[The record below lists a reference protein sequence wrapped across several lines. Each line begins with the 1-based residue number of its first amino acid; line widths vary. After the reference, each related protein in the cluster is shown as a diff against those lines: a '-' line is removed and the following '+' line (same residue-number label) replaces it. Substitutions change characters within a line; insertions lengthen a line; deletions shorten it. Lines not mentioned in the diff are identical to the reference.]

1 MCYEGEYL
9 DDMKHGMGK
18 FTWADGRCYD
28 GEWQQGKR
36 HGRGAYTTAEGD
48 YRVQQ
53 KLLNMRHRLK
63 RSALCIFVWLAWSHR
78 PLDSEEKLSGKAPLA
93 FQDVLPE
100 TSARRFQNGRRHL
113 LNLIGASFT
122 SPASAGDAPRDLLL
136 AQLQK
141 RVDLARLDA
150 AGAPLTPVNLDPATA
165 KASGKDRGAVS
176 PVAERGLCAAY
187 MVAELAWRDPGS
199 FAGFYEKRRSAK
211 TAGGASA
218 AGSEPSSP
226 LVGFFED
233 ELRGYRLLKAC
244 HLGYQVGQQVLT
256 LTGNST
262 SFQPIRQALK
272 SLYDEGMAEA
282 SSRRPRHTWWAEA
295 ANYEG
300 ASYDSWGDGWYED
313 TTYYPG

>member
-1 MCYEGEYL
+1 
-9 DDMKHGMGK
+9 MG
-18 FTWADGRCYD
+18 WGPEHLQAD
-28 GEWQQGKR
+28 K
-36 HGRGAYTTAEGD
+36 
-48 YRVQQ
+48 
-53 KLLNMRHRLK
+53 
-63 RSALCIFVWLAWSHR
+63 
-78 PLDSEEKLSGKAPLA
+78 EEPGS
-93 FQDVLPE
+93 
-100 TSARRFQNGRRHL
+100 
-113 LNLIGASFT
+113 
-122 SPASAGDAPRDLLL
+122 SPHASATG
-136 AQLQK
+136 
-141 RVDLARLDA
+141 
-150 AGAPLTPVNLDPATA
+150 G
-165 KASGKDRGAVS
+165 S
-176 PVAERGLCAAY
+176 PG
-187 MVAELAWRDPGS
+187 G
-199 FAGFYEKRRSAK
+199 RSAK